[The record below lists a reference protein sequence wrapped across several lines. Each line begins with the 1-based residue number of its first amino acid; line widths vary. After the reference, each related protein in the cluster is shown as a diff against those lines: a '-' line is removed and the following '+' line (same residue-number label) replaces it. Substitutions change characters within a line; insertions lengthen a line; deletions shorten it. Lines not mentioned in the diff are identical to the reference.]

1 VELVAVINN
10 VVQALEA
17 ESLAGVKEMPAEK
30 ASSEKCTPPSRV
42 TPLAPETMV
51 AFVIV

>member
-1 VELVAVINN
+1 MEFVVVVSG
-10 VVQALEA
+10 VVQAPEA